1 MNVPRAAEEKIDPQ
15 GSTRFCNGILNFQ
28 THMIARLDRFERPP
42 WCQLSIDKPIDALCD
57 VLYHYSNT
65 VKRELLRLDPSS
77 GLPIYLQLV
86 DQIKHAVEICA
97 LTPGDQL
104 PSVRTLA
111 HELVISPNTVV
122 KVYTELASEG
132 VVELRQ
138 GAGVFIV
145 DQEREP
151 RSIVSLRDAKLEVH
165 GVIARFRGR
174 GLSDGEIRRL
184 FEAEL
189 LAADEPVTK
198 RGRRI

>member
-1 MNVPRAAEEKIDPQ
+1 MNQK
-15 GSTRFCNGILNFQ
+15 
-28 THMIARLDRFERPP
+28 
-42 WCQLSIDKPIDALCD
+42 
-57 VLYHYSNT
+57 
-65 VKRELLRLDPSS
+65 LLRLDPSS

-97 LTPGDQL
+97 LMPGDQL
-104 PSVRTLA
+104 PSVRLLA
-111 HELVISPNTVV
+111 QELVISPNTVV
-122 KVYTELASEG
+122 KAYTELASEG

-151 RSIVSLRDAKLEVH
+151 RSVDRLRDAQLEVH

-189 LAADEPVTK
+189 LAAEEPATK
-198 RGRRI
+198 RGRRT